1 MFIYY
6 CIIKH
11 LVMGG
16 DAKPP
21 RAILN
26 SVVAKDVT
34 FFKVS
39 QSLFF
44 YFSNSNIDYKC
55 IQE

>member
-26 SVVAKDVT
+26 SVIAKDVT